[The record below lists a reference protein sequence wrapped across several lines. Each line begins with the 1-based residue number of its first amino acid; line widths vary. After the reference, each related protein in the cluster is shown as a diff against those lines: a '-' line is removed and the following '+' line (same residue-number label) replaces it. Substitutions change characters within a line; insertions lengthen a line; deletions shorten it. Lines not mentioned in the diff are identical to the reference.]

1 MFASIHFFRTVFC
14 QQFFMADSVYV
25 KLTFHK
31 EATLLDRDHDI
42 AYLDQ
47 FLEPLIR
54 ECSAFK
60 SYHIATSAEVVDFAS
75 ALEGDNS

>member
-1 MFASIHFFRTVFC
+1 
-14 QQFFMADSVYV
+14 MADSVYV
-25 KLTFHK
+25 KLVFHDD
-31 EATLLDRDHDI
+31 ATLSDRDHDI

-60 SYHIATSAEVVDFAS
+60 SYRIATSVEVLDFAP
-75 ALEGDNS
+75 APAGDD

>member
-1 MFASIHFFRTVFC
+1 
-14 QQFFMADSVYV
+14 MANSVYV
-25 KLTFHK
+25 KLVFHDD
-31 EATLLDRDHDI
+31 ATLLDRDHDI

-47 FLEPLIR
+47 FLEPLIN

-75 ALEGDNS
+75 VLESGR